1 MLIVHS
7 LGNNSQE
14 MFIDSNISSQNFFE
28 IESSNIDAEFSH
40 GKIRFNTL

>member
-14 MFIDSNISSQNFFE
+14 MFIDSKISSRNFFD
-28 IESSNIDAEFSH
+28 IGSSNIDEEFSH
-40 GKIRFNTL
+40 SKIRFNTL